1 MIITLA
7 IGSLS
12 LQPLEAPAVHT
23 PIERVEVTV
32 RKVSGTDYR
41 GEQFFVQD
49 DPGASVGLPADD
61 VTVAA
66 RRDDAMELVGEVGDA
81 LALRA
86 DQLWGLGVL
95 CAVGLVVDTVGVLD
109 VELAVVVVGVVDE
122 GDLQFASRR
131 C

>member
-41 GEQFFVQD
+41 GEQFFVN
-49 DPGASVGLPADD
+49 DPGATVGLPADD

-95 CAVGLVVDTVGVLD
+95 CAVGLVVVTVGVLD